1 MTDAV
6 RFRTQ
11 AAKCAT
17 LAKQTHDEESR
28 QRYLRLEQT
37 YLHLAESE
45 DQLVGQSEDQ
55 LVGRMSAFVRVPVDN
70 FEYAKARNARA
81 RD

>member
-17 LAKQTHDEESR
+17 LAKQTQDEESR

-45 DQLVGQSEDQ
+45 EQLVGQ
-55 LVGRMSAFVRVPVDN
+55 MSAFVRASETTP
-70 FEYAKARNARA
+70 AA
-81 RD
+81 